1 MGLSVES
8 IQVPAEWR
16 ELDVEDL
23 SGTIMVIGDSNSG
36 KSTFT
41 RWLVAYLCRFHDR
54 VGWLDGDMGQTTL
67 GVPTTLNLAV
77 VTNWDGPLPR
87 PDGAFFVGST
97 SPKRHMLP
105 TLVGVQLLREQALAQ
120 GATAVVV
127 DTTGLVAPEAGGGAL
142 KEWKIAMLRPTTI
155 IALQREREL
164 EHILAPLRRETH
176 MALHSFHVVDAVRSR
191 SPEGR
196 AKRRR
201 TLFFDYFSEALLERI
216 RIRDLPVYGLER
228 VCPQRLVSFQD
239 REGLSIALG
248 VIRSVSAGVL
258 EIFTPPR
265 QKNEVASLRVG
276 DLRLDPDSGEELIST

>member
-1 MGLSVES
+1 MDTVMSVES
-8 IQVPAEWR
+8 IQVPVEWR

-36 KSTFT
+36 KSSFT
-41 RWLVAYLCRFHDR
+41 RWLVALLSRFHDR

-77 VTNWDGPLPR
+77 VSNWDGPLPR
-87 PDGAFFVGST
+87 PDAAFFVGST

-105 TLVGVQLLREQALAQ
+105 TLVGVQLLSERALAQ

-155 IALQREREL
+155 IALQRKREL
-164 EHILAPLRRETH
+164 EHILAPLRREAR
-176 MALHSFHVVDAVRSR
+176 MALHSFPVVEAARSR

-201 TLFFDYFSEALLERI
+201 ALFLDYFSEALSERI
-216 RIRDLPVYGLER
+216 RIRDLPVYGMDK

-239 REGLSIALG
+239 QEGFSLALG
-248 VIRSVSAGVL
+248 VVRSVSAGVL

-265 QKNEVASLRVG
+265 QTNEVAGLRVC
-276 DLRLDPDSGEELIST
+276 DLRLDPGSGEELL

>member
-1 MGLSVES
+1 MDTVMSVES

-16 ELDVEDL
+16 ELGVENL

-41 RWLVAYLCRFHDR
+41 RWLVARLCRFHDR

-77 VTNWDGPLPR
+77 VSNWDGPLPR
-87 PDGAFFVGST
+87 PDAAFFVGST

-105 TLVGVQLLREQALAQ
+105 TLVGVQLLRERALAQ
-120 GATAVVV
+120 ETTALVV
-127 DTTGLVAPEAGGGAL
+127 DTTGLVAPMAGGGAL

-176 MALHSFHVVDAVRSR
+176 MALHSFPVVDAVRSR

-201 TLFFDYFSEALLERI
+201 TLFLDYFSEALLERI
-216 RIRDLPVYGLER
+216 RIRDLPVYGLEK

-239 REGLSIALG
+239 RWGLSLALG

-258 EIFTPPR
+258 EIFTPLR
-265 QKNEVASLRVG
+265 QTNEVASLRVG
-276 DLRLDPDSGEELIST
+276 DLRLDSDSG

>member
-8 IQVPAEWR
+8 VQVPAEWR

-41 RWLVAYLCRFHDR
+41 RWLVAHLCRFHDR

-77 VTNWDGPLPR
+77 VSDWNGPLPK
-87 PDGAFFVGST
+87 PDAAFFVGST

-105 TLVGVQLLREQALAQ
+105 TLVGIQLLREQALVQ

-164 EHILAPLRRETH
+164 EHILAPLRRETRV
-176 MALHSFHVVDAVRSR
+176 ALHSFPVVDAVRPR

-201 TLFFDYFSEALLERI
+201 TLFLDYFSEALSKRI
-216 RIRDLPVYGLER
+216 PIGDLPVYGLENL
-228 VCPQRLVSFQD
+228 CPKRLVSFQD
-239 REGLSIALG
+239 REDLSLALG

-258 EIFTPPR
+258 EIFTPLR
-265 QKNEVASLRVG
+265 QTNEVASIRVG